1 MEQRLV
7 SDTVLV
13 ALDSTEDYTKS
24 FAEEGRR
31 ENRKG
36 ESKCD
41 SGNRYG
47 LEGGEFGEPVSI
59 RFVGLRFLFIDIVDV
74 IEVVVVQWRDGPAQG
89 FGHGLDG
96 GF

>member
-59 RFVGLRFLFIDIVDV
+59 RFVGLRFLFIDIIDV
-74 IEVVVVQWRDGPAQG
+74 IEVVVVQWGDCPS
-89 FGHGLDG
+89 
-96 GF
+96 

>member
-13 ALDSTEDYTKS
+13 AFESTEDYTKS
-24 FAEEGRR
+24 FAEEGLR

-41 SGNRYG
+41 GGNRYG
-47 LEGGEFGEPVSI
+47 LEDGEFGEPVSI
-59 RFVGLRFLFIDIVDV
+59 CFVGLRFLFIDIVDV
-74 IEVVVVQWRDGPAQG
+74 IEVVVIQWRDGSS
-89 FGHGLDG
+89 
-96 GF
+96 

>member
-1 MEQRLV
+1 MV

-13 ALDSTEDYTKS
+13 AFASTEDYTKS
-24 FAEEGRR
+24 FAEEGLR

-41 SGNRYG
+41 GGNRSG
-47 LEGGEFGEPVSI
+47 LEDGEFGEPVSI

-74 IEVVVVQWRDGPAQG
+74 IEVVVVQWRDGPS
-89 FGHGLDG
+89 
-96 GF
+96 